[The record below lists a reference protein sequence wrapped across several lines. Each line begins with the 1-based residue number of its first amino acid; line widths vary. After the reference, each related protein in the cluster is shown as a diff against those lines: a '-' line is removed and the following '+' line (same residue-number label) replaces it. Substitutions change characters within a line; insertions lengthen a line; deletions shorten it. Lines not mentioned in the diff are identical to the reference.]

1 MPAVSKQQQKLFG
14 VVHAYQTGKISADKV
29 NDKIK
34 KIAKSISPED
44 AKKFASSRVSIDEV
58 KTVFTS
64 PTYIQETLREI
75 VDTKTP
81 AHVKGELVDIFTA
94 QMLTT
99 VLKKLNE
106 HNKTVLLQKPLTE
119 MVAISYKILTY

>member
-29 NDKIK
+29 NDTIK